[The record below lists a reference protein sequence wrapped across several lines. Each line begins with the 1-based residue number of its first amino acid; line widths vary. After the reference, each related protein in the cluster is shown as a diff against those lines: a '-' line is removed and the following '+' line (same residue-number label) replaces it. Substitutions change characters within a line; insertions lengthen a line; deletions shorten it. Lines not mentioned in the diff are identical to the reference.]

1 MQNPLNVGD
10 GYDGLTCHRED
21 LIIDSEPG
29 CFGGRTLFH
38 PANRGDLLWVEVE
51 SQNLWHGPGINSLIA
66 QRVSLM
72 TPIASISIAHHVTV
86 NAAGCDLALKIQPRL
101 ETPLQVG
108 VLSLIHI

>member
-51 SQNLWHGPGINSLIA
+51 SQNLCMGQG
-66 QRVSLM
+66 
-72 TPIASISIAHHVTV
+72 
-86 NAAGCDLALKIQPRL
+86 
-101 ETPLQVG
+101 
-108 VLSLIHI
+108 